1 MTTQRSARPSSGILP
16 IASDG
21 LGLTVEV
28 SGTHIVVQTA
38 KGAFRVTYQKVLDYP
53 QLILESEW
61 CAAKGKQSPA
71 TLAKFRT
78 RVRTRAWRLANDVV
92 NELGWFG
99 LA

>member
-21 LGLTVEV
+21 LGLTVEM

-53 QLILESEW
+53 QLVLESEW

-78 RVRTRAWRLANDVV
+78 RAWRLANDVA
-92 NELGWFG
+92 NELGWFS